1 MSFTHDFLFKCSIIA
16 ISLFCGNVVLADPI
30 GSNTG
35 GTTIGQ
41 ANSSS
46 QNNTYQ
52 NNINQTAKTI
62 AILAASPSPAYH
74 GEGIIKTVCPR
85 GQYVYKCGNYRVGFN
100 WLKSAGFPELQT
112 ILSGST
118 NGYTTTK
125 NYYVG
130 DTTLELFEQ
139 MRNFF
144 NGTNT
149 VLSKNE
155 NSVSPVSPVA
165 DRELILNYLCHPAT
179 STITCALCPNN
190 ANVPATTV
198 ELDDDNKTI
207 EGTWDFHTFADCYMD
222 EFEDSTGTYIYRL
235 ESTEGQQSAKCY
247 YTNTDPNALDALN
260 GDEIDNFIPG
270 LNDNVV
276 YYLSTP

>member
-52 NNINQTAKTI
+52 NNINQTAKAI
-62 AILAASPSPAYH
+62 AILAASPSTAYR
-74 GEGIIKTVCPR
+74 GEGTTKTVCPR

-100 WLKSAGFPELQT
+100 WLKGAGFPELQT
-112 ILSGST
+112 ISSGST

-144 NGTNT
+144 NGTNA
-149 VLSKNE
+149 VLFVNGD
-155 NSVSPVSPVA
+155 SVSSVSPVA

-207 EGTWDFHTFADCYMD
+207 EGTWDFYTFADCYMD
-222 EFEDSTGTYIYRL
+222 EFEDSTGSFYYTA
-235 ESTEGQQSAKCY
+235 ESGSNAKAKCY
-247 YTNTDPNALDALN
+247 YTNTDPNALNTLN
-260 GDEIDNFIPG
+260 GDEIGNFIPG

>member
-1 MSFTHDFLFKCSIIA
+1 MSFKHNSLFKISIIA
-16 ISLFCGNVVLADPI
+16 TFLFCGNVVWASDVN
-30 GSNTG
+30 SNTG
-35 GTTIGQ
+35 GTITSQ
-41 ANSSS
+41 TNSFS
-46 QNNTYQ
+46 Q
-52 NNINQTAKTI
+52 NNINQTAKAI
-62 AILAASPSPAYH
+62 AILAASPSPAAHH

-112 ILSGST
+112 ISSGST

-207 EGTWDFHTFADCYMD
+207 EETWDFHTFADCYMD

-235 ESTEGQQSAKCY
+235 GSTEGQQSAKCY

-260 GDEIDNFIPG
+260 GDEIGNFIPG

>member
-1 MSFTHDFLFKCSIIA
+1 MSFKHNSLFKFCIIA
-16 ISLFCGNVVLADPI
+16 TFLFCGNVVLADPI

-52 NNINQTAKTI
+52 NNTNQTAKAI
-62 AILAASPSPAYH
+62 AILAASPSTAYR
-74 GEGIIKTVCPR
+74 GEGTTKTVCPR

-100 WLKSAGFPELQT
+100 WLKGAGFPELQT
-112 ILSGST
+112 ISSGPT

-144 NGTNT
+144 NGTNA
-149 VLSKNE
+149 VLFVNGD
-155 NSVSPVSPVA
+155 SVSSVSPVA

-207 EGTWDFHTFADCYMD
+207 EGTWDFYTFADCYMD
-222 EFEDSTGTYIYRL
+222 EFEDSTGSFYYTA
-235 ESTEGQQSAKCY
+235 ESGSNAKAKCY
-247 YTNTDPNALDALN
+247 YTNTDPNALNTLN
-260 GDEIDNFIPG
+260 GDEIGKFIPG
-270 LNDNVV
+270 LNDNVI